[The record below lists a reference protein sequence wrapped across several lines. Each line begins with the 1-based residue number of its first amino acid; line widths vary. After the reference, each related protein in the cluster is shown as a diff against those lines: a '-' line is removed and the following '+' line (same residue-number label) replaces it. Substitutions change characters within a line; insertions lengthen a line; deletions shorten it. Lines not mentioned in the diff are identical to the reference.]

1 LASLTEENREL
12 SLSDSSLIGLLREV
26 LEKGSKFD
34 LKVKGSSM
42 SPFIKE
48 GDLVTI
54 SPPLATSPGVGRM
67 VAFVQPGA
75 EKLLIHR
82 VLGRRGGTYLIKG
95 DSMEG
100 QGDLVPRE
108 NILGRVIRIERNEK
122 EISLG
127 LGPERFLIAFL
138 SRKELLFPL
147 LLPVWKLFR
156 PLLRRWMP

>member
-1 LASLTEENREL
+1 
-12 SLSDSSLIGLLREV
+12 
-26 LEKGSKFD
+26 
-34 LKVKGSSM
+34 M

-54 SPPLATSPGVGRM
+54 SPPLVPSPGVGRM

-75 EKLLIHR
+75 EKLFIHR
-82 VLGRRGGTYLIKG
+82 VVGRRGDSYLIKG
-95 DSMEG
+95 DSTTG
-100 QGDLVPRE
+100 RGDLVPTE
-108 NILGRVIRIERNEK
+108 NILGWVTRVERNGK

-138 SRKELLFPL
+138 TRNELLFPI